1 MTLPSSLGR
10 KLVQTMS
17 SAGVAAEEGFLKLVY
32 PKRRVELHR
41 HPITAA
47 QVLERNPRCC
57 VARPDVFKYPWVV
70 VRPESVLSL
79 GRVFYIVP
87 RHTIHRLL
95 QQHGMSSPIK
105 AQQPPLQKQQSPH
118 PRHEQKLSRNVEI
131 TPRRK
136 TYHGEEFI
144 DLINSD
150 DDDHDSNYIE
160 LRRWMPLNDRELAH
174 FHSRTR
180 QEHHSRQVAT
190 SQIKIVNHKIKE
202 DSDNSILRERV
213 RRSSNSNGVYSHI
226 DKPLKTEK
234 QEQRLCVIEP
244 QKKQYPIEHWP
255 INHDTK
261 KHHYQ
266 QLEPF
271 DSCGSLRR
279 NKGVIESSS
288 RTAVKFSGLKS
299 CLKKPTSGS
308 PRLQQL
314 KVSFNE
320 EIEVYDLNERIC
332 TS

>member
-10 KLVQTMS
+10 KLLQTMT
-17 SAGVAAEEGFLKLVY
+17 SAGVAAEQGFLKLVY
-32 PKRRVELHR
+32 PKRRIELLR

-47 QVLERNPRCC
+47 QVLERNPRCY

-95 QQHGMSSPIK
+95 QQHGTSSPMK
-105 AQQPPLQKQQSPH
+105 PQPPLQKQPSSH
-118 PRHEQKLSRNVEI
+118 PRREQNLSRTAEI

-144 DLINSD
+144 DLISSD
-150 DDDHDSNYIE
+150 DDDRDSNYIE
-160 LRRWMPLNDRELAH
+160 LRPCMPLNDRELAH
-174 FHSRTR
+174 FHRE
-180 QEHHSRQVAT
+180 EHHNRQVAS
-190 SQIKIVNHKIKE
+190 SQIKIVNQEIKE
-202 DSDNSILRERV
+202 DSDNSIVRQRV
-213 RRSSNSNGVYSHI
+213 SRSSNSNRVYSHI
-226 DKPLKTEK
+226 DKPPKTDK

-255 INHDTK
+255 INRDTK
-261 KHHYQ
+261 KHHYH
-266 QLEPF
+266 QLKPF
-271 DSCGSLRR
+271 DSCRSLRR
-279 NKGVIESSS
+279 NNGVIESSGS
-288 RTAVKFSGLKS
+288 TTVKFSSLKS
-299 CLKKPTSGS
+299 CLKKATSGS
-308 PRLQQL
+308 PRLQHL

-320 EIEVYDLNERIC
+320 EIEVYDLNERIF

>member
-1 MTLPSSLGR
+1 MT
-10 KLVQTMS
+10 

-32 PKRRVELHR
+32 PKRRIELHR

-95 QQHGMSSPIK
+95 QQHGTSSPIK
-105 AQQPPLQKQQSPH
+105 AQPPLLQNLQSSH
-118 PRHEQKLSRNVEI
+118 PRREQKLSRTVDI

-160 LRRWMPLNDRELAH
+160 LRPCMPLNDRELAL
-174 FHSRTR
+174 FHNRTR
-180 QEHHSRQVAT
+180 QEHHNRQVAS
-190 SQIKIVNHKIKE
+190 SQIKIVNHEIKE
-202 DSDNSILRERV
+202 DSDNSIVRQRV
-213 RRSSNSNGVYSHI
+213 RRSSNSNRVYSHI
-226 DKPLKTEK
+226 DKTPKTEK

-255 INHDTK
+255 ISRDTK
-261 KHHYQ
+261 KHHYH
-266 QLEPF
+266 QLKPF

-279 NKGVIESSS
+279 NKGVTESASGS
-288 RTAVKFSGLKS
+288 TTVKFSSLKS

-320 EIEVYDLNERIC
+320 EIEVYDLNERTC
-332 TS
+332 TC